1 MMHIVRRL
9 LSVISIAL
17 LFFSCSSQDNRTA
30 NDDESRNEV
39 YVRVMPTSEL
49 QFPGAKSVCAV
60 QIESS
65 GQWVISGANEWCNV
79 SPMQGGNGDRVVISV
94 ADNMIDRNRS
104 ISLKV
109 LCGDVNTTIRV
120 VQGPKI
126 NSSYVDVGFNN
137 GETISEFN
145 ESSGDVTITYPNND
159 IPKVSKG
166 NAIVLSDEYE
176 FDIRVVESVKSNGRT
191 VTYTTSEGNM
201 CNIFSNTSFTLAS
214 NNDILSLNVDGTPV
228 ITPVA
233 KGYLNEQ
240 GEYVEVYNVDSSANI
255 SQRISAKS
263 KKSRYDLVAE
273 NATMDRYEKSRSYLV
288 SNTVSQLQTY
298 YMTYNKASDSHEF
311 TQAPTVDNGVQSYY
325 VTTDANAKLDNKE
338 PISEYDDYDIV
349 TTATYYDDAE
359 ADDTF
364 PYSNITPYYQSDD
377 TLYDDE
383 ELFQDADYS
392 HLLEMER
399 RRYSGTSFDVDKG
412 VQWNF
417 YRDYSG
423 IDIYNDLAGRLWM
436 EKCTFNA
443 GLSCVF
449 EFEFGEKESL
459 WGKIGDLEKFSC
471 MLNGR
476 FDADMLMRY
485 HYENSFSRKYDDIV
499 KYNVIPTQIY
509 TYMICG
515 VPVHILIYTHLGQY
529 SECEVSGS
537 VDASGGVNMGIDLD
551 VGVSWSKGD
560 GVKYTKRAKP
570 YLSVY
575 TPTVQAGANAHAK
588 ISYYPQI
595 EVGLY
600 KFFGPWF
607 EPRPYI
613 KESVGA
619 GYRASADDNNLVGWT
634 SNLYGGLDMRMGLKL
649 DFGFWDKEVW
659 KSNVFNVVGDTPI
672 YTSPKRIT
680 LESPSDEN
688 KMVDVRQRIKSSFK
702 VESHNAI
709 TGNYSA
715 CENVVVVFEADG
727 GTLSNSTVKTDES
740 GVASVY
746 WTPFSS
752 FTDNKSQTLTAY
764 IYDGRGN
771 VIDKATLEVE
781 QQNSS
786 TSEQNDYK
794 YHGVLAYRLVSMV
807 DEFETL
813 ELVNTSDK
821 DIRVVGYLQNAIA
834 SHDDDNRLDFDVIIT
849 ANQTRYVNGYIAN
862 DCVIS
867 SVENYTEDVNKDQSY
882 PAPTSNMP
890 DEYIEQYICTVT
902 AYSSC
907 DNSYNLDIYLANPH
921 IDKIG
926 ERAWVY
932 IAVFPDEL
940 SEDNDWAP
948 VHSNEKGGYYY
959 TNSIPW
965 LKFNTDRLNEAYMAT
980 ESGWYR
986 KNPN

>member
-1 MMHIVRRL
+1 MIPIVKRL
-9 LSVISIAL
+9 LSIITIVS
-17 LFFSCSSQDNRTA
+17 LFFSCASQESKTSNKDN
-30 NDDESRNEV
+30 SRDEV
-39 YVRVMPTSEL
+39 YVRVLPTSEL
-49 QFPGAKSVCAV
+49 QFPGTNSVCAV

-65 GQWVISGANEWCNV
+65 AQWVVSGANEWCNV
-79 SPMQGGNGDRVVISV
+79 SPIQGDNGDRMVISV
-94 ADNMIDRNRS
+94 ADNMLDTNRS
-104 ISLKV
+104 VSLNV
-109 LCGDVNTTIRV
+109 SCGNANTTIYV

-126 NSSYVDVGFNN
+126 KSSYVDVGFNS
-137 GETISEFN
+137 GETISNFN
-145 ESSGDVTITYPNND
+145 ESSGEVTITYLNND
-159 IPKVSKG
+159 IPEVSSG
-166 NAIVLSDEYE
+166 NTIVLSDEYE

-191 VTYTTSEGNM
+191 VTYSTSEGNM

-214 NNDILSLNVDGTPV
+214 NDDLLSLNTDGTPV
-228 ITPVA
+228 VTPVA
-233 KGYLNEQ
+233 KGYFNEQ
-240 GEYVEVYNVDSSANI
+240 GEYVEVYNVGSSAHI
-255 SQRISAKS
+255 AQSLSPKSSKS
-263 KKSRYDLVAE
+263 KSDLVAE
-273 NATMDRYEKSRSYLV
+273 YSATRGREKYRSC
-288 SNTVSQLQTY
+288 SATNTSSQLPTY

-311 TQAPTVDNGVQSYY
+311 TQAPTVDNRVQSYY

-392 HLLEMER
+392 HLLKMER
-399 RRYSGTSFDVDKG
+399 QRYSGTSSDVDKG

-423 IDIYNDLAGRLWM
+423 IDIYNDIAGRLWM

-449 EFEFGEKESL
+449 EFEFGEKESM

-471 MLNGR
+471 KLNGT

-499 KYNVIPTQIY
+499 KYNVIPTQVY
-509 TYMICG
+509 TYVICG

-529 SECEVSGS
+529 SECKATGS

-551 VGVSWSKGD
+551 VGLSWSKDD
-560 GVKYTKRAKP
+560 GVKYTKRATP
-570 YLSVY
+570 YLRVY
-575 TPTVQAGANAHAK
+575 TPTVQAEANAHAK

-595 EVGLY
+595 EIGLY
-600 KFFGPWF
+600 KFLGPWF

-619 GYRASADDNNLVGWT
+619 GFRASTDDNNYVGWIST
-634 SNLYGGLDMRMGLKL
+634 LYGGLDMRMGLKL
-649 DFGFWDKEVW
+649 DFGFWDKDVW
-659 KSNVFNVVGDTPI
+659 KSNIFNVVGDTPI
-672 YTSPKRIT
+672 FTSPKRIT

-688 KMVDVRQRIKSSFK
+688 KLVDVRQTVKASFK

-709 TGNYSA
+709 TENYSA
-715 CENVVVVFEADG
+715 CENVVVVFESGG
-727 GTLSNSTVKTDES
+727 GTLSNSLVVTNKS

-746 WTPFSS
+746 WTPFTSY
-752 FTDNKSQTLTAY
+752 TDNKSQTLTAY

-771 VIDKATLEVE
+771 VIDKATLQVE
-781 QQNSS
+781 QQTNS

-794 YHGVLAYRLVSMV
+794 YFGVLAYRLVSMV
-807 DEFETL
+807 DDFETL

-834 SHDDDNRLDFDVIIT
+834 SRDGDNRLDFDIIIT

-862 DCVIS
+862 ECVIS
-867 SVENYTEDVNKDQSY
+867 SVENYEEEVNKDQSGSVQ
-882 PAPTSNMP
+882 TSNMP
-890 DEYIEQYICTVT
+890 DEYVEQYVCTVT
-902 AYSSC
+902 AH
-907 DNSYNLDIYLANPH
+907 NSFDGSEFDLEIYLANPYDCSTDSRQWRYLAKTSLVSSYVYR
-921 IDKIG
+921 ITG
-926 ERAWVY
+926 EYAAVAKYTAKVQIFGSAYFNAEGLNDEY
-932 IAVFPDEL
+932 I
-940 SEDNDWAP
+940 SE
-948 VHSNEKGGYYY
+948 Y
-959 TNSIPW
+959 
-965 LKFNTDRLNEAYMAT
+965 
-980 ESGWYR
+980 
-986 KNPN
+986 